1 MDPVSFDLFLLLVAL
16 VLTGIILFLSLVSV
30 IYTVRLAYK
39 MDTLIALV
47 EGLRP
52 VSATRRA
59 DRASGAGAAAP
70 VPESAAR
77 EKTLVFPEES
87 RVRDRFDPDRDAPD
101 IVSGMRRIAEIYG
114 FRSLTLSTPDGLVVA
129 SSREAPADDLAAR
142 VSYAMLTGAL
152 PEDKNVFSF
161 PVRYREN
168 ELLGIVEGTGSVP
181 EGTLST
187 LREDIGAL
195 LGRWV

>member
-59 DRASGAGAAAP
+59 ERAGEAGVAAP
-70 VPESAAR
+70 VPESAVRGKPPVAPAESRAR
-77 EKTLVFPEES
+77 EK
-87 RVRDRFDPDRDAPD
+87 FDPDRDAPD
-101 IVSGMRRIAEIYG
+101 IESGISRIAEIYG

-129 SSREAPADDLAAR
+129 SSRKAPADELAAR
-142 VSYAMLTGAL
+142 VSYARLTGTL
-152 PEDKNVFSF
+152 PVEGDVFSF

-168 ELLGIVEGTGSVP
+168 ELLGIVEGVGSVP
-181 EGTLST
+181 EGTLSS
-187 LREDIGAL
+187 LQEDIGAL